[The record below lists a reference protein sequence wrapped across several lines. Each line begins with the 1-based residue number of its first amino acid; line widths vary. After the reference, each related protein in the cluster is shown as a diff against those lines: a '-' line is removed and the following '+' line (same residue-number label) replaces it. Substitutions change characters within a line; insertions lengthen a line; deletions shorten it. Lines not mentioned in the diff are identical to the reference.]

1 MYMVQFNE
9 AEGDKR
15 LDFLR
20 KREEEE
26 LAQMLSKKYG
36 VEYVDLSLVAVNTEA
51 LRVIPDAEAKSAEAA
66 AFGKVGKRLS
76 VAVRAPESDKVK
88 LLVKKL
94 EEQGYEVVLFMCSQ
108 ESLRRAHQRYADL
121 SYATETKAGVFEL
134 SNEELEGL
142 LDKVKGLEDITKLI
156 TEAVE
161 LKKAYRITRILE
173 VILAGGLST
182 GASDIHFEPEEG
194 AVRLRYRLDGVLVDV
209 AKLDSETYRLT
220 LSRLKLLSGLKLNIE
235 GQAQDG
241 RFSIK
246 IKGEEIELR
255 TSILPGNYADTLVL
269 RILNPKDIGV
279 QLEELGL
286 EEKLRTR
293 LEKEITKPNGMIL
306 TTGPTGS
313 GKTTSLYAFLRK
325 VNSPG
330 SKIITIEDPIEYHL
344 QGIVQTQV
352 EKGKYTFAEGL
363 RSALRQDPDIIM
375 VGEIRDGE
383 VAEVAIN
390 AALTGHLVFSTL
402 HTNDAAGSFP
412 RLIDLGVDEK
422 VISSAVNVALAQRL
436 VRKLCQQCKKERLAV
451 PEEKIIIDKHL
462 ATITDKALVPPKTD
476 TVWDAAPEG
485 CPECHGRGYKGRVG
499 IFEAVF
505 MDSAIETILR
515 SKPSEREIAAAA
527 KPQGIPTM
535 QEDGIIKVLRGVT
548 SLEELKR
555 VVDLG

>member
-1 MYMVQFNE
+1 MLEFSD
-9 AEGDKR
+9 EGEKR
-15 LDFLR
+15 IEFLR

-36 VEYVDLSLVAVNTEA
+36 VEYVDLSLVAVNSDA
-51 LRVIPDAEAKSAEAA
+51 LRVIPEAEAKAAEAA
-66 AFGKVGKRLS
+66 AFGKVNKRLS
-76 VAVRAPESDKVK
+76 VAVRAPEADKVK
-88 LLVKKL
+88 ALAKHL

-108 ESLRRAHQRYADL
+108 ESLKRAYARYADL
-121 SYATETKAGVFEL
+121 SYATESKAGVFEL
-134 SNEELEGL
+134 SNEELEQL
-142 LDKVKGLEDITKLI
+142 LDKVKGPENITKLI
-156 TEAVE
+156 TEAIE

-173 VILAGGLST
+173 VILAGGLAT
-182 GASDIHFEPEEG
+182 GASDVHFEPEETQ
-194 AVRLRYRLDGVLVDV
+194 VRLRYRLDGVLVDI
-209 AKLDSETYRLT
+209 LSFDHETYRLT

-246 IKGEEIELR
+246 IRGDEIELR

-269 RILNPKDIGV
+269 RILNPKAIGV

-330 SKIITIEDPIEYHL
+330 SKVITIEDPIEYHL
-344 QGIVQTQV
+344 AGIVQTQV

-402 HTNDAAGSFP
+402 HTNNAAGSFP
-412 RLIDLGVDEK
+412 RMIDLGVDEK
-422 VISSAVNVALAQRL
+422 VISSAVSAALAQRL
-436 VRKLCQQCKKERLAV
+436 VRKLCSVCKIERPAT
-451 PEEKIIIDKHL
+451 PEEKVLIDKNL
-462 ATITDKALVPPKTD
+462 ATITDRALVPAKTD
-476 TVWDAAPEG
+476 TVWDANPAG
-485 CPECHGRGYKGRVG
+485 CAECHGRGYKGRVG

-505 MDSAIETILR
+505 MDEAIETILR

-535 QEDGIIKVLRGVT
+535 QEDGIMKVLKGIT
-548 SLEELKR
+548 SIEELGR
-555 VVDLG
+555 VVDLD

>member
-1 MYMVQFNE
+1 MLEFSD
-9 AEGDKR
+9 EGEKR
-15 LDFLR
+15 VEFLR

-36 VEYVDLSLVAVNTEA
+36 VEYVDLSLVAVNSDA
-51 LRVIPDAEAKSAEAA
+51 LRIIPEAEAKAAEAA
-66 AFGKVGKRLS
+66 AFGKVNKRLS
-76 VAVRAPESDKVK
+76 VAVRAPEGDKVK
-88 LLVKKL
+88 VLVKHL

-108 ESLRRAHQRYADL
+108 ESLKRAYARYADL

-134 SNEELEGL
+134 SNEELEQL
-142 LDKVKGLEDITKLI
+142 LDKVKGPEDITKLI
-156 TEAVE
+156 TEAIE

-182 GASDIHFEPEEG
+182 GASDVHFEPEETQ
-194 AVRLRYRLDGVLVDV
+194 VRLRYRLDGVLVDI
-209 AKLDSETYRLT
+209 LSFDHETYRLT

-246 IKGEEIELR
+246 IKGDEIELR

-269 RILNPKDIGV
+269 RILNPKAIGV

-293 LEKEITKPNGMIL
+293 LEKEISKPNGMVL
-306 TTGPTGS
+306 TTSPTGS

-330 SKIITIEDPIEYHL
+330 SKVITIEDPIEYHL

-402 HTNDAAGSFP
+402 HTNNAAGSFP

-422 VISSAVNVALAQRL
+422 VISSAVNAALAQRL
-436 VRKLCQQCKKERLAV
+436 VRKLCSVCRKERAAT
-451 PEEKIIIDKHL
+451 PEEKVLLDKHL
-462 ATITDKALVPPKTD
+462 ATITDKALVPTKTD
-476 TVWDAAPEG
+476 TVWDANPTG
-485 CPECHGRGYKGRVG
+485 CEQCHNRGYKGRVG

-505 MDSAIETILR
+505 MDEAIETILR
-515 SKPSEREIAAAA
+515 SKPSEREIALAAR
-527 KPQGIPTM
+527 PQGIPTM
-535 QEDGIIKVLRGVT
+535 QEDGILKVLRGVT

-555 VVDLG
+555 VVDLD

>member
-1 MYMVQFNE
+1 MPEFSD
-9 AEGDKR
+9 EGEKR
-15 LDFLR
+15 IEFLR

-36 VEYVDLSLVAVNTEA
+36 VEYVDLSLVAVNSDA
-51 LRVIPDAEAKSAEAA
+51 LRVIPEAEAKATEAA
-66 AFGKVGKRLS
+66 AFGKVNKRLS
-76 VAVRAPESDKVK
+76 VAVRAPESDKVR

-94 EEQGYEVVLFMCSQ
+94 EEQGFEVVLFMCSQ
-108 ESLRRAHQRYADL
+108 ESLKRAYLRYADL

-134 SNEELEGL
+134 SNEELEQL

-156 TEAVE
+156 TEAIE

-182 GASDIHFEPEEG
+182 GASDIHFEPEE
-194 AVRLRYRLDGVLVDV
+194 AQVRLRYRLDGVLVDV
-209 AKLDSETYRLT
+209 LNFDHETYRLT

-246 IKGEEIELR
+246 IRGDEIELR

-269 RILNPKDIGV
+269 RILNPKAIGV

-293 LEKEITKPNGMIL
+293 LEHEINKPNGMIL

-422 VISSAVNVALAQRL
+422 VISSAVNAALAQRL
-436 VRKLCQQCKKERLAV
+436 VRKLCQTCKKERPAT
-451 PEEKIIIDKHL
+451 PEEKTIIDKHL
-462 ATITDKALVPPKTD
+462 ATITDRALVPPKTD

-485 CPECHGRGYKGRVG
+485 CEECHHRGYKGRVG

-505 MDSAIETILR
+505 MDEAIETILR

-535 QEDGIIKVLRGVT
+535 QEDGIIKVLRGIT

-555 VVDLG
+555 VVDLE

>member
-1 MYMVQFNE
+1 MLQFSD
-9 AEGDKR
+9 EGEKR
-15 LDFLR
+15 VEFLR

-36 VEYVDLSLVAVNTEA
+36 VEYVDLSLVAVNSDA
-51 LRVIPDAEAKSAEAA
+51 LRIIPEAEAKAAEAA
-66 AFGKVGKRLS
+66 AFGKVNKRLS
-76 VAVRAPESDKVK
+76 VAVRAPEGDKVK
-88 LLVKKL
+88 LLVHKL
-94 EEQGYEVVLFMCSQ
+94 EEKGYEVVLFMCSQ
-108 ESLRRAHQRYADL
+108 ESLKRAYVRYADL

-134 SNEELEGL
+134 SNEELEQL
-142 LDKVKGLEDITKLI
+142 LDKVKGPEDITKLI
-156 TEAVE
+156 TEAIE

-182 GASDIHFEPEEG
+182 GASDIHFEPEE
-194 AVRLRYRLDGVLVDV
+194 AQVRLRYRLDGVLIDV
-209 AKLDSETYRLT
+209 LSFDHETYRLT
-220 LSRLKLLSGLKLNIE
+220 LSRLKLLSGLKLNVE

-246 IKGEEIELR
+246 IRGDEIELR
-255 TSILPGNYADTLVL
+255 TSLLPGNYADTVVL
-269 RILNPKDIGV
+269 RILNPKAIGV

-286 EEKLRTR
+286 EDKLRQR

-330 SKIITIEDPIEYHL
+330 SKVITIEDPIEYHL

-402 HTNDAAGSFP
+402 HTNNAAGSFP
-412 RLIDLGVDEK
+412 RMIDLGVDEK
-422 VISSAVNVALAQRL
+422 VISSAVSAALAQRL
-436 VRKLCQQCKKERLAV
+436 VRKLCQVCKKERAAT

-462 ATITDKALVPPKTD
+462 ATITDRTLVPAKTD
-476 TVWDAAPEG
+476 VVWEANPTG
-485 CPECHGRGYKGRVG
+485 CTECHGRGYKGRVG

-505 MDSAIETILR
+505 MDEAIETILR

-535 QEDGIIKVLRGVT
+535 QEDGILKILRGIT
-548 SLEELKR
+548 SLEELGR
-555 VVDLG
+555 VVDLD

>member
-1 MYMVQFNE
+1 MLEFND
-9 AEGDKR
+9 EGEKR
-15 LDFLR
+15 VEFLR

-26 LAQMLSKKYG
+26 LAQMLSRKYG
-36 VEYVDLSLVAVNTEA
+36 VEYVDLSLVAVNTDA
-51 LRVIPDAEAKSAEAA
+51 LRVIPEAEAKAAEAA
-66 AFGKVGKRLS
+66 AFGKVNKRLS

-88 LLVKKL
+88 LLVRKL
-94 EEQGYEVVLFMCSQ
+94 EEHGYEVALFMCSL
-108 ESLRRAHQRYADL
+108 ESLKRAYQRYADL

-134 SNEELEGL
+134 SNEELEQL
-142 LDKVKGLEDITKLI
+142 LEKVRGPEDITTLI
-156 TEAVE
+156 TEAIE

-182 GASDIHFEPEEG
+182 GASDIHFEPEETQ
-194 AVRLRYRLDGVLVDV
+194 VRLRYRLDGVLVDI
-209 AKLDSETYRLT
+209 LSFDHETYRLT

-246 IKGEEIELR
+246 IKGDEIELR
-255 TSILPGNYADTLVL
+255 TSILPGNYQDTLVL
-269 RILNPKDIGV
+269 RILNPKAIGV
-279 QLEELGL
+279 ELEALGL
-286 EEKLRTR
+286 GEKLRTR
-293 LEKEITKPNGMIL
+293 LEKEISKPNGMIL

-402 HTNDAAGSFP
+402 HTNDAPGSFP

-422 VISSAVNVALAQRL
+422 VISSAVNAALAQRL
-436 VRKLCQQCKKERLAV
+436 VRTLCQACKKERAAT
-451 PEEKIIIDKHL
+451 PEEKALIDRHL
-462 ATITDKALVPPKTD
+462 STIADKALIPAKTD
-476 TVWDAAPEG
+476 TVWDASPEG
-485 CPECHGRGYKGRVG
+485 CEQCHGRGYKGRVG

-505 MDSAIETILR
+505 MDSAIEAILR
-515 SKPSEREIAAAA
+515 SKPSGREIAAAA

-535 QEDGIIKVLRGVT
+535 QEDGIMKVLRGIT
-548 SLEELKR
+548 SLEELRR
-555 VVDLG
+555 VVDLD